1 MVNVNAIQ
9 DLAESIVHQVRTI
22 LVLVLKLF
30 QSSFI
35 LY

>member
-22 LVLVLKLF
+22 LVLKLF